1 MTSNLDKLAAVVS
14 PSARNTKAVSL
25 SVPLVILEEVDG
37 LSESLGLP
45 RSAVFQ
51 ALIRD
56 GLIARGTSAFREF
69 VAKYEPD
76 LEEHFDAVLPE
87 DDLRIFDPDRYEW
100 SQMTLEEAV
109 NAAKAEIEAVEK
121 RWSL

>member
-37 LSESLGLP
+37 LSELLGLP

-69 VAKYEPD
+69 VAKYESD
-76 LEEHFDAVLPE
+76 LEEHHDVVLPE

-109 NAAKAEIEAVEK
+109 DAAKAEIEAVEK